1 MLIYIRHICS
11 VVQIRIFFQLADG
24 YDGYIIHKLCPTSL
38 SISIFG
44 NVLISE
50 LKRSFLF
57 VKIEMLV
64 HMASKIVALLVW
76 LAGTTTNRG
85 IDDV

>member
-1 MLIYIRHICS
+1 MDMMDILYISCDPHL
-11 VVQIRIFFQLADG
+11 F
-24 YDGYIIHKLCPTSL
+24 L
-38 SISIFG
+38 SQYL
-44 NVLISE
+44 VLISE